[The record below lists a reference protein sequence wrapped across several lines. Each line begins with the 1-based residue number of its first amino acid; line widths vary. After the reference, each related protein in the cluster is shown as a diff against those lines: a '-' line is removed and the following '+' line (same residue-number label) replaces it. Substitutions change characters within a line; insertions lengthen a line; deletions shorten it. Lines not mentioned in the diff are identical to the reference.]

1 MMFISKMMR
10 FMLVLSPC
18 KVTPLFFPPESSP
31 RQLLQ
36 CPLANNPSAEQ
47 NKEFCFAA
55 EEGEKDRTAAIL

>member
-1 MMFISKMMR
+1 
-10 FMLVLSPC
+10 MLVLSPC